1 LPNQSVSNLKHLYH
15 GLVNNKLPA
24 MIATKSVSDEFLIHN
39 IEHFS
44 KSGLM
49 QDLFYKIMHL
59 SKLDSPAI
67 LVGEVGSGK
76 DRLARVIHDNS
87 QQKEGP
93 FQTFSCLDIDEN
105 DFREAFWGQ
114 LQFDDEQLRLKYDLL
129 EKAIDGSLY
138 LSQFSELSN
147 SLMLDTVSSYQTGYK
162 HLFSYREEKKR
173 KPLLIISFDQ
183 NLYTEISDQD
193 TWNEILNELNPVVI
207 MLPPLREHKEDI
219 PLLID
224 YYLEDIRTNSH
235 NEYKNISMST
245 SARLACLNYDWPGN
259 YLQLK
264 NVLMQ
269 GAILTHGK
277 VIKPKHLPFSMS
289 LD

>member
-1 LPNQSVSNLKHLYH
+1 QTCALPIYV
-15 GLVNNKLPA
+15 LVNNKLPA

-93 FQTFSCLDIDEN
+93 FQTFSCLDIDEY

-114 LQFDDEQLRLKYDLL
+114 
-129 EKAIDGSLY
+129 
-138 LSQFSELSN
+138 
-147 SLMLDTVSSYQTGYK
+147 
-162 HLFSYREEKKR
+162 
-173 KPLLIISFDQ
+173 
-183 NLYTEISDQD
+183 
-193 TWNEILNELNPVVI
+193 
-207 MLPPLREHKEDI
+207 
-219 PLLID
+219 
-224 YYLEDIRTNSH
+224 
-235 NEYKNISMST
+235 
-245 SARLACLNYDWPGN
+245 
-259 YLQLK
+259 
-264 NVLMQ
+264 
-269 GAILTHGK
+269 
-277 VIKPKHLPFSMS
+277 
-289 LD
+289 